1 MAEALK
7 QGLKSYAYIS
17 DMSDYTRKE
26 LVLKVVL
33 LPLLYVLNTVLFLA
47 AAALYI
53 VERIFAFFF
62 RLFIRMQSFLFRKKM
77 HVQQSLKKLFTL
89 GSVIVFAVFLPFIL
103 AYYLSLL
110 FKTLIKG
117 IMKSLIESFDFSDR
131 FLKEGSIALFDDI
144 HATSSMPFGGVFQ
157 DAENAQAIGSAFE
170 SILSEMHTETLKD
183 GDDAEVVDAETVEE
197 DEQQK

>member
-117 IMKSLIESFDFSDR
+117 IMKSVIESFDFSDR

-183 GDDAEVVDAETVEE
+183 EDDAEVVDAETVEE